1 MNEAHNKN
9 LVHVERLYEA
19 GDYKE
24 ARRIATLALASDELG
39 AEERRRFE
47 AVLRA
52 TSTDKMVILAML
64 GTLGLL
70 AYLVIKYAF

>member
-1 MNEAHNKN
+1 MNEANNKN
-9 LVHVERLYEA
+9 LVHVERLYDA

-24 ARRIATLALASDELG
+24 ARRVATLALASDELG
-39 AEERRRFE
+39 SEERQRLE

-52 TSTDKMVILAML
+52 TSTDKVAILIML

-70 AYLVIKYAF
+70 VYLVIKYAF